1 MLPNPTFPRQLVI
14 SLFTIMI
21 WVVLFAVGLWLM
33 VLLRALI
40 PPFLVSLIAA
50 MTLTPLVDQ
59 LERRGYRRGLAIG
72 IIYFLFLCGLC
83 LIMKG
88 IYAVATGDVKDLVL
102 SLLHTKDAE
111 GFLSYLA
118 PTHGKT
124 NQPDFLSK
132 FHLPDFLLVPISNQL
147 HRLPQ
152 VGSNI
157 LATLPDMA
165 GNVAWVLLVPIIT
178 FFLLLDFDKILGK
191 LLILVAERKR
201 EDILMVVTDIIAV
214 FGNYVRGVLLVMILD
229 IVVIYLVVLVAGM
242 GKYASVLS
250 ISAGM
255 LYTIPYFGAF
265 VSTITIGLVAYATR
279 GLVTAL
285 IVTAAMIFI
294 HQFVFDN
301 IIAPRV
307 IGGSV
312 NLHPLLTLAA
322 LLAGGTLFGLGGTLL
337 AVPVAAAMQV
347 ILVQLYP
354 QLKLDVRSMK
364 RLSEESRKISDAKAE
379 DIIEEEQQNPDD
391 ETHVA
396 SAKV

>member
-1 MLPNPTFPRQLVI
+1 MLPNPTFPRQQVI

-88 IYAVATGDVKDLVL
+88 LYAVATGDVKDLVL
-102 SLLHTKDAE
+102 SLIPNEVKSGGAE
-111 GFLSYLA
+111 GFSNYLSTSL
-118 PTHGKT
+118 TKHHV
-124 NQPDFLSK
+124 PDFLRV
-132 FHLPDFLLVPISNQL
+132 PLVTQS
-147 HRLPQ
+147 HRLPDLGTK
-152 VGSNI
+152 V
-157 LATLPDMA
+157 LATIPDTA

-191 LLILVAERKR
+191 LLILVAAQKR
-201 EDILMVVTDIIAV
+201 EDLLLVVQGIIAV

-229 IVVIYLVVLVAGM
+229 IVVIYLVVLAAGM

-255 LYTIPYFGAF
+255 LYTVPYFGAF
-265 VSTITIGLVAYATR
+265 VSTVTIGLVAYATR

-337 AVPVAAAMQV
+337 AVPIAAAMQV
-347 ILVQLYP
+347 ILIQIYP
-354 QLKLDVRSMK
+354 QLKLDVRSMT
-364 RLSEESRKISDAKAE
+364 RLSEESRKVSDAKAE